1 MSFVLV
7 HGAGMGATCWQRLT
21 PLLDGQVCAVDLPGR
36 GSRADVDLRSVTLAD
51 CEQAILQ
58 DVDAAGLSDIVL
70 VAHSFAGVSVP
81 RVMPAL
87 APRLRHVVFLSAVVP
102 EDGTRVLDQ
111 IDPQVRGAVEACI
124 DDGIYHQDPSGAES
138 MLCND
143 LETEDAAWTLDQLV
157 DDCAALLT
165 EPVDLSGLA
174 TSVGRTYVRLTE
186 DHCYTP
192 ELQERSSRIV
202 GGDTVFLSA
211 GHMAMVSV
219 PDVVAGLLNR
229 LQHDSPTADVHGP
242 PMVGAPTTSAESG
255 ALDPASHGAESR
267 R

>member
-7 HGAGMGATCWQRLT
+7 HGAGMGADCWHRLA
-21 PLLDGQVCAVDLPGR
+21 PLLDGEVCAVDLPGR
-36 GSRADVDLRSVTLAD
+36 DSRSDVDLRSVTLTD
-51 CEQAILQ
+51 CEQAIVQ

-70 VAHSFAGVSVP
+70 VAHSFAGVSVS

-87 APRLRHVVFLSAVVP
+87 ASRLRHVVFLSAVVP
-102 EDGTRVLDQ
+102 DDGARVIDQ
-111 IDPQVRGAVEACI
+111 IDPGVRGVAEACI
-124 DDGIYHQDPSGAES
+124 HDGIYHQDRAGAEA

-143 LETEDAAWTLDQLV
+143 LGVDDTAWTLDQVV

-174 TSVGRTYVRLTE
+174 TPVSRTYVRLTKN
-186 DHCYTP
+186 HCYPP
-192 ELQERSSRIV
+192 ELQEHSSRIV

-219 PDVVAGLLNR
+219 PGDVAALVNR
-229 LQHDSPTADVHGP
+229 LQHDVPAAADDHPVSL
-242 PMVGAPTTSAESG
+242 GAPH
-255 ALDPASHGAESR
+255 ASREARVADQAG
-267 R
+267 